1 MAQFTDVELNDSF
14 FQMRCISTPGGMR
27 FVLPLYSTPTG
38 NPPTTSIPTGSIWL
52 NTCVQKIGIA
62 VNEQN
67 PAWASANSMNVT
79 RRFGASA
86 GGSGASGL
94 AAGGISTAPVT
105 RTTATEEYNGTNW
118 VACGAMTTAR
128 YFAASAGS
136 QNSAVAIGG
145 NSAPAGAP
153 ICCTEE
159 YNGTNWG
166 TCTATPQTWNA
177 GAAAGTQNDVVT
189 WGGGANTATALRYNG
204 TNYTAA
210 NSTNFP
216 ANGRGGA
223 GCSNSALS
231 FGTAAA
237 IGVTCTECYSGA
249 VWIARAAAPVAMR
262 NAYGWGADA
271 NASVAVGGRANSPAN
286 NTTCTTTRIYN
297 GVTDTWSTGP
307 AMPAGRFGHIA
318 FGCYQDGGAWGGRN
332 PAIATGARFCL
343 SGAEVVKFKY
353 LCLA

>member
-1 MAQFTDVELNDSF
+1 MAQFTDVELNDSYF
-14 FQMRCISTPGGMR
+14 YLRPQTGTGDMR

-67 PAWASANSMNVT
+67 PAWTSANSMNVT

-86 GGSGASGL
+86 GASGASGL
-94 AAGGISTAPVT
+94 AAGGLPAAPGA
-105 RTTATEEYNGTNW
+105 RTNASEEYNGTNW
-118 VACGAMTTAR
+118 AACNAMTTAR
-128 YFAASAGS
+128 YFNAGAGS

-145 NSAPAGAP
+145 NIAPSAAS
-153 ICCTEE
+153 CCTEE
-159 YNGTNWG
+159 YDGTSWS
-166 TCTATPQTWNA
+166 TVTKTPQTWNA
-177 GAAAGTQNDVVT
+177 GAAAGTTQNEVVT
-189 WGGGANTATALRYNG
+189 WGGGANTATTLEYNG
-204 TNYTAA
+204 NNYATA
-210 NSTNFP
+210 NSTNFS

-223 GCSNSALS
+223 GCANSALS
-231 FGTAAA
+231 FGTTANT
-237 IGVTCTECYSGA
+237 GVTCTECYSGISWA
-249 VWIARAAAPVAMR
+249 AKAAAPVAMR

-271 NASVAVGGRANSPAN
+271 NASVAVGGRANAPAN

-318 FGCYQDGGAWGGRN
+318 FGCYQDGGAWGGNN
-332 PAIATGARFCL
+332 PATSTGARFCL